1 MENRIKLLFT
11 NNVNRLVGDKLG
23 KDTYEKQ
30 VKEFI
35 NFTKLNIVVIPYTI
49 DDISISFV
57 QGFTQSIFENIRKDE
72 FNKYFKV
79 TGSQKVVDKF
89 NKSINY

>member
-11 NNVNRLVGDKLG
+11 NNVNKLVGDKLG

-30 VKEFI
+30 VKEFV

-49 DDISISFV
+49 EDISISFV

-72 FNKYFKV
+72 FNKYFKII
-79 TGSQKVVDKF
+79 GSQKVVDKF